1 MKELFC
7 DMDVLPTGDWP
18 PSIGRHE
25 SKIALIEH
33 GRGTLPGAK
42 EAEEIQRLY
51 IGGNVDRILDKKKEV
66 RYEEIF
72 RFENDKHKRKFKMLI
87 DGAPGVG
94 KTVLCR
100 RFCKDWGAGNILQ
113 QFYIVW
119 LLHLRDEEIAKAK
132 SIEDLFQLDDKELQ
146 AEIVQHLK
154 KTKGNGNLLICD
166 GFDELSLKE
175 RTEHSLFLDIIRGK
189 VLPQCSVIVTSRP
202 YASLK
207 LQLESFTH
215 HVEVVGFTEKQIK
228 KCIRRNIPDS
238 VKAKELID
246 QLKQRLDILSLCY
259 TPLNCAIILYV
270 YRQSGDV
277 LPTTLTQLYTLYI
290 LHTLKRSAEI
300 HYTSLDSDTIDDL
313 QHLPDPITL
322 PFKALCEMAFDGLV
336 EDQLGF
342 DASQLPLSLQQCP
355 VGKGTKPELLGLM
368 SGSKAFSDMKKKL
381 SYQFTHLTVQEYLA
395 AWYAHTKLSAEEQSK
410 LFQEKLND
418 QRFRMML
425 LFLAGITKLQDEQVH
440 QHLFTK
446 EELDIDF
453 LAHLM
458 YESQN
463 AILCPILANAVQED
477 GELLLDFDDLFQCT
491 VFTYFLS
498 TCNYPWKL
506 LKLRNLTDQ
515 QMQVMQQVSCE
526 YAGRSDVRKK
536 SLTPNDAH
544 PLPFLEDTQEVR
556 LHYEQSLPPSS
567 PVCFS
572 SLLNMKQLTE
582 LKVVIL
588 SQQNNDCDS
597 ADDSDSTITDK
608 QLNTAW
614 KMSFCNLFKAL
625 PHNTSLQKLD
635 ISSFDLPG
643 NINLDDEEAVVAL
656 SDMMKTNT
664 SLQCLTLY
672 NLGLTDATA
681 TQIAAGLV
689 VNHSLKTL
697 NIKWNKITSVGAV
710 SIFRALENNNTLE
723 TLDMRGNWLC
733 PPLHSPPLSTGS
745 SPIPPPP
752 PTPSLPTPS
761 TSQPSLLLSP
771 SQLPIQTTPS
781 VSPPEPLLPPFLPH
795 SPSPT
800 PRDGGVGK
808 ALAGMLSHNNTL
820 TELTVSQCELT
831 DATATHFAAG
841 LAVNHSLKTLVI
853 SQNKITSVG
862 AVSIFRAL
870 ENNITLETLDMEG
883 SNLLPPLH
891 SPPLST
897 GSSPLPPPPPTPSLP
912 TPSTSQP
919 SLLSPSQLPIQTTPS
934 FSTPEPLLS
943 PFLLHSPSPTPH
955 DGGVGTALAG
965 MLSHTNTLTDL
976 DVSLCDLTPQCCV
989 SVFTALKHNSSLKK
1003 LYVRFNEFDQES
1015 SEALADMLSCNHSL
1029 TGLDISECDCQPKAL
1044 ARGLLHNTTLNIV
1057 TVDDDEKQRVMAALV
1072 ELRAQDG
1079 HTQQP
1084 DPEVSRCDKVLR
1096 YVCLLFNVMN

>member
-1 MKELFC
+1 MTGPLSLHLAHGSPMLNPSHSSSTCQNMPQSIADYVQSLKGRFRRMK
-7 DMDVLPTGDWP
+7 VLPDGDWP

-25 SKIALIEH
+25 SKIALIQH
-33 GRGTLPGAK
+33 GRDRLPGAK
-42 EAEEIQRLY
+42 EAAQLQRDY
-51 IGGNVDRILDKKKEV
+51 VGGNVDRILTQKMEV
-66 RYEEIF
+66 RYEDIF
-72 RFENDKHKRKFKMLI
+72 DFENDVTGEKSKHFRMLI

-113 QFYIVW
+113 QFSIVW

-132 SIEDLFQLDDKELQ
+132 SIEDLFQLGNKQLRE
-146 AEIVQHLK
+146 EMVQYIEMMD
-154 KTKGNGNLLICD
+154 GEEALLICD

-270 YRQSGDV
+270 YRQSEYA

-290 LHTLKRSAEI
+290 LHTLKRSADI
-300 HYTSLDSDTIDDL
+300 HYKSLDSDTIDDL
-313 QHLPDPITL
+313 KQLPDPINL
-322 PFKALCEMAFDGLV
+322 SFDALCEMAFNGLV

-368 SGSKAFSDMKKKL
+368 SGSKNFLDLKKKL
-381 SYQFTHLTVQEYLA
+381 SYQFIHLTVQEYLA
-395 AWYAHTKLSAEEQSK
+395 AWHAHTKLSAEEQSK

-425 LFLAGITKLQDEQVH
+425 LFLAGIKSPQDNQS
-440 QHLFTK
+440 QHHLKSLSQILFHTSNTYLSQLMQK
-446 EELDIDF
+446 QRSNYSQFHSFLFF
-453 LAHLM
+453 LAHLI

-463 AILCPILANAVQED
+463 PSLCPLLANAVQGD
-477 GELLLDFDDLFQCT
+477 GELSLHFNDLFQCT

-506 LKLRNLTDQ
+506 LQLSGLTDQ
-515 QMQVMQQVSCE
+515 QMQVMQQVSREC
-526 YAGRSDVRKK
+526 AGRSDVRKK

-544 PLPFLEDTQEVR
+544 PLPFLEYTQEVR
-556 LHYEQSLPPSS
+556 LNYYLSS
-567 PVCFS
+567 PTCFS
-572 SLLNMKQLTE
+572 YLRKIKQLTKLE
-582 LKVVIL
+582 VTINRPIGPEFSSRESKPNDD
-588 SQQNNDCDS
+588 SESTDDSDSANDCDS
-597 ADDSDSTITDK
+597 TTRSE
-608 QLNTAW
+608 QLITAW
-614 KMSFCNLFKAL
+614 KKSLHCVFKA
-625 PHNTSLQKLD
+625 PAHNSSLQKLE
-635 ISSFDLPG
+635 ITHVNSSPLHL
-643 NINLDDEEAVVAL
+643 IDEERMVAVG
-656 SDMMKTNT
+656 DMLKTNT
-664 SLQCLTLY
+664 SLQCLVLRG
-672 NLGLTDATA
+672 LGLTDATV
-681 TQIAAGLV
+681 THIAAGLV

-697 NIKWNKITSVGAV
+697 DISWNKITSVGAV
-710 SIFRALENNNTLE
+710 RIFRSLENNNTLE
-723 TLDMRGNWLC
+723 TLN
-733 PPLHSPPLSTGS
+733 
-745 SPIPPPP
+745 
-752 PTPSLPTPS
+752 
-761 TSQPSLLLSP
+761 
-771 SQLPIQTTPS
+771 
-781 VSPPEPLLPPFLPH
+781 
-795 SPSPT
+795 
-800 PRDGGVGK
+800 
-808 ALAGMLSHNNTL
+808 MLR
-820 TELTVSQCELT
+820 
-831 DATATHFAAG
+831 
-841 LAVNHSLKTLVI
+841 
-853 SQNKITSVG
+853 NKL
-862 AVSIFRAL
+862 R
-870 ENNITLETLDMEG
+870 
-883 SNLLPPLH
+883 PPLH

-897 GSSPLPPPPPTPSLP
+897 GSSPLPPPPTPSLP

-919 SLLSPSQLPIQTTPS
+919 SLLSPSQLPMQTTPS
-934 FSTPEPLLS
+934 VSTPEPLLP
-943 PFLLHSPSPTPH
+943 PFLPHSPSPTPH

-965 MLSHTNTLTDL
+965 MLSHNNILTEL
-976 DVSLCDLTPQCCV
+976 NISYCDLTPQCCV

-1003 LYVRFNEFDQES
+1003 LDVEYNVFDQES
-1015 SEALADMLSCNHSL
+1015 SEALADILSCNHSL
-1029 TGLDISECDCQPKAL
+1029 TELDIRSCDCQPKAL
-1044 ARGLLHNTTLNIV
+1044 ARGLLHNTTLNTV
-1057 TVDDDEKQRVMAALV
+1057 TVLDDDEKQRVMTALV

-1096 YVCLLFNVMN
+1096 YVCLLCMC

>member
-1 MKELFC
+1 MTGPLSLHLAHGSPMLNPSHNSSTCQNMPQSIADYVQSLKGRFRRMK
-7 DMDVLPTGDWP
+7 VLPDGDWP

-33 GRGTLPGAK
+33 GRDRLPGAK
-42 EAEEIQRLY
+42 EAAQLQRDY
-51 IGGNVDRILDKKKEV
+51 VGGNVDRILTQKKEV
-66 RYEEIF
+66 RYEDIF
-72 RFENDKHKRKFKMLI
+72 DFENDVTGEKSKHFRMLI

-113 QFYIVW
+113 QFSIVW
-119 LLHLRDEEIAKAK
+119 LLHLRDEEIANAK
-132 SIEDLFQLDDKELQ
+132 SIDDLLLLDDEELQ
-146 AEIVQHLK
+146 EEIVRYLK
-154 KTKGNGNLLICD
+154 KSEGNGNLLICD
-166 GFDELSLKE
+166 GFDELNQKE
-175 RTEHSLFLDIIRGK
+175 RTERSLFLDIIRSK

-202 YASLK
+202 YASLN

-228 KCIRRNIPDS
+228 KCIRQNIPDS

-270 YRQSGDV
+270 YRQSEYV

-300 HYTSLDSDTIDDL
+300 HPKSLDPDTIKDL
-313 QHLPDPITL
+313 NQLSEPIKH
-322 PFKALCEMAFDGLV
+322 PFETLCEMAFDGLL

-342 DASQLPLSLQQCP
+342 DVSRLPLSLQQCP
-355 VGKGTKPELLGLM
+355 AVKGTKPELLCLM
-368 SGSKAFSDMKKKL
+368 SGSKSFEGLEKKL
-381 SYQFTHLTVQEYLA
+381 SYQFTHLTIQEYLA
-395 AWYAHTKLSAEEQSK
+395 AWHAHTMLSAEEQSK

-425 LFLAGITKLQDEQVH
+425 LFLAGITKLQDEQL
-440 QHLFTK
+440 QQQIFTK
-446 EELDIDF
+446 EELDLDF

-477 GELLLDFDDLFQCT
+477 EELLLVFDDLFHCT
-491 VFTYFLS
+491 VLTYFLS

-506 LKLRNLTDQ
+506 LELSHLTDQ
-515 QMQVMQQVSCE
+515 KMQVMQQVSRE

-556 LHYEQSLPPSS
+556 LHYEQSMPPSS
-567 PVCFS
+567 PTCFS
-572 SLLNMKQLTE
+572 SLLNMKQLTALE
-582 LKVVIL
+582 VIIVDPP
-588 SQQNNDCDS
+588 STRGHGRSSHESKPN
-597 ADDSDSTITDK
+597 DDSESTDLFSEQFI
-608 QLNTAW
+608 TAW
-614 KMSFCNLFKAL
+614 NKSLHYLFRAL
-625 PHNTSLQKLD
+625 AHNSSLQKLYID
-635 ISSFDLPG
+635 NNTFSPFH
-643 NINLDDEEAVVAL
+643 LDDAEAVVTL
-656 SDMMKTNT
+656 CNMLKKT
-664 SLQCLTLY
+664 SLQCLTLCG
-672 NLGLTDATA
+672 LGLTDAIA
-681 TQIAAGLV
+681 AHIAAGLV

-697 NIKWNKITSVGAV
+697 NISWNKITSVGAV

-723 TLDMRGNWLC
+723 TLDMWRNK
-733 PPLHSPPLSTGS
+733 LH
-745 SPIPPPP
+745 
-752 PTPSLPTPS
+752 
-761 TSQPSLLLSP
+761 
-771 SQLPIQTTPS
+771 
-781 VSPPEPLLPPFLPH
+781 
-795 SPSPT
+795 
-800 PRDGGVGK
+800 
-808 ALAGMLSHNNTL
+808 
-820 TELTVSQCELT
+820 
-831 DATATHFAAG
+831 
-841 LAVNHSLKTLVI
+841 
-853 SQNKITSVG
+853 
-862 AVSIFRAL
+862 
-870 ENNITLETLDMEG
+870 
-883 SNLLPPLH
+883 PPLH

-919 SLLSPSQLPIQTTPS
+919 SLLSPSQLPIQTAPS
-934 FSTPEPLLS
+934 VSTPEPLLP
-943 PFLLHSPSPTPH
+943 PFLPHSPSPTPH

-965 MLSHTNTLTDL
+965 MLSHNNTLTEL
-976 DVSLCDLTPQCCV
+976 NISLCDLTPQCCA

-1003 LYVRFNEFDQES
+1003 LDVGYNEFDQES

-1029 TGLDISECDCQPKAL
+1029 TELDIYESDCQPKAL
-1044 ARGLLHNTTLNIV
+1044 ARGLLHNTTLNTV
-1057 TVDDDEKQRVMAALV
+1057 TVLDDDEKQRVMAALV

-1084 DPEVSRCDKVLR
+1084 DPEVSRCDEVLR
-1096 YVCLLFNVMN
+1096 YVCLLCMC

>member
-1 MKELFC
+1 MPQGIAVYVQSLKGRFRRMK
-7 DMDVLPTGDWP
+7 VLPDGDWP

-25 SKIALIEH
+25 SKITLIQH
-33 GRGTLPGAK
+33 GRDRLPGAR
-42 EAEEIQRLY
+42 EVAQLQRDY
-51 IGGNVDRILDKKKEV
+51 VGGNVDRILTQKKEV
-66 RYEEIF
+66 RYEDIF
-72 RFENDKHKRKFKMLI
+72 TFENDITGEKSKHFRMLI

-113 QFYIVW
+113 QFSIVW

-154 KTKGNGNLLICD
+154 KLEGNDNLLICD

-207 LQLESFTH
+207 LQVESFTH

-270 YRQSGDV
+270 YRQSEYV

-342 DASQLPLSLQQCP
+342 DVSQLPLSLQQCP

-395 AWYAHTKLSAEEQSK
+395 AWHAHTKLSAEEQSK

-446 EELDIDF
+446 EKLDLVF

-463 AILCPILANAVQED
+463 AILCPILANAVQRN
-477 GELLLDFDDLFQCT
+477 GKLFLNFDDLFQCT
-491 VFTYFLS
+491 VLTYFLS

-506 LKLRNLTDQ
+506 LELSDLTDQ
-515 QMQVMQQVSCE
+515 KMQVMQEVSRE

-536 SLTPNDAH
+536 SLTPNKAH
-544 PLPFLEDTQEVR
+544 PLPFLEDTQEVI

-664 SLQCLTLY
+664 SLQCLTLS

-681 TQIAAGLV
+681 THIAAGLV

-697 NIKWNKITSVGAV
+697 DIQGNKITSVGAV

-723 TLDMRGNWLC
+723 TLDMRGNKLR
-733 PPLHSPPLSTGS
+733 PPLHSS
-745 SPIPPPP
+745 
-752 PTPSLPTPS
+752 
-761 TSQPSLLLSP
+761 
-771 SQLPIQTTPS
+771 
-781 VSPPEPLLPPFLPH
+781 
-795 SPSPT
+795 
-800 PRDGGVGK
+800 
-808 ALAGMLSHNNTL
+808 
-820 TELTVSQCELT
+820 
-831 DATATHFAAG
+831 
-841 LAVNHSLKTLVI
+841 
-853 SQNKITSVG
+853 
-862 AVSIFRAL
+862 
-870 ENNITLETLDMEG
+870 
-883 SNLLPPLH
+883 
-891 SPPLST
+891 PLST

-919 SLLSPSQLPIQTTPS
+919 SLLSPSQLPVQTTPS
-934 FSTPEPLLS
+934 VSTPEPLLP
-943 PFLLHSPSPTPH
+943 PFLPHSPPRDGGVGKALAGVLSHNNTLTELAVSQCELTDATATHFAAGLAVNQSLEILDISKNKITSVGAVSIFRALENNNTLETLDMWGNKLLPPLHSPPLSTGSSPLPPLAPTPSLPTPSTSQPSLLSPSQLPIQTTPSVLTPEPLLPPFLPHSPSPTPH
-955 DGGVGTALAG
+955 DGGVGTAL
-965 MLSHTNTLTDL
+965 LSHNNTLT
-976 DVSLCDLTPQCCV
+976 
-989 SVFTALKHNSSLKK
+989 VFTALKHNSSLKK
-1003 LYVRFNEFDQES
+1003 LDIGFTRFDHES

-1029 TGLDISECDCQPKAL
+1029 TELDIPRCDCQPNAL
-1044 ARGLLHNTTLNIV
+1044 ARGLLHNTTLNKV
-1057 TVDDDEKQRVMAALV
+1057 TVWDDNEKQRAMAALV

-1084 DPEVSRCDKVLR
+1084 DPEVSRCDKVLW
-1096 YVCLLFNVMN
+1096 YVCLLCNVMN

>member
-1 MKELFC
+1 MRFIKLFLFVTGPLSSQRRPAFNPPHNSSTSQNMPQGIAVYVQSLKGRFRRMK
-7 DMDVLPTGDWP
+7 VLPDGDWP

-25 SKIALIEH
+25 SKIALIQH
-33 GRGTLPGAK
+33 GRDRLPGAK
-42 EAEEIQRLY
+42 EAAQLQRDY
-51 IGGNVDRILDKKKEV
+51 VGGNVDRILTQKEEV
-66 RYEEIF
+66 RYEDIF
-72 RFENDKHKRKFKMLI
+72 DFENDVTGEESKHFRMLI

-113 QFYIVW
+113 QFSIVW

-132 SIEDLFQLDDKELQ
+132 SIEDLFQLDDNELQ

-154 KTKGNGNLLICD
+154 KSEGNGNLLLCD

-207 LQLESFTH
+207 LQVESFTH

-270 YRQSGDV
+270 YRQSEYV

-322 PFKALCEMAFDGLV
+322 PFKALCEMAFEGLV

-395 AWYAHTKLSAEEQSK
+395 AWHAHTKLSAEEQSK

-446 EELDIDF
+446 EKLDLVF

-463 AILCPILANAVQED
+463 AILCPILANAVQRN
-477 GELLLDFDDLFQCT
+477 GKLFLNFDDLFQCT
-491 VFTYFLS
+491 ALTYFLS

-506 LKLRNLTDQ
+506 LELSDLTDQ
-515 QMQVMQQVSCE
+515 KMQVMQEVSRE

-536 SLTPNDAH
+536 SLIPNKAH

-556 LHYEQSLPPSS
+556 ISYRQSLPPSS
-567 PVCFS
+567 PCFS
-572 SLLNMKQLTE
+572 SLLYIKQLT
-582 LKVVIL
+582 IL
-588 SQQNNDCDS
+588 TVYIPRGHGHSSQESNDSNS
-597 ADDSDSTITDK
+597 ADGSNSTITN
-608 QLNTAW
+608 QQFSTAW
-614 KMSFCNLFKAL
+614 KMSFCSLFKAL
-625 PHNTSLQKLD
+625 AHNSSLQALYVSHLD
-635 ISSFDLPG
+635 TCTLH
-643 NINLDDEEAVVAL
+643 LDDEVAL
-656 SDMMKTNT
+656 GDMLKTNT
-664 SLQCLTLY
+664 SLQGLVLIG
-672 NLGLTDATA
+672 LGLTDATA
-681 TQIAAGLV
+681 THIAAGLV
-689 VNHSLKTL
+689 VKHSLRIL
-697 NIKWNKITSVGAV
+697 GINANNITSVGAV

-723 TLDMRGNWLC
+723 KLDMRKN
-733 PPLHSPPLSTGS
+733 
-745 SPIPPPP
+745 
-752 PTPSLPTPS
+752 
-761 TSQPSLLLSP
+761 
-771 SQLPIQTTPS
+771 
-781 VSPPEPLLPPFLPH
+781 
-795 SPSPT
+795 
-800 PRDGGVGK
+800 R
-808 ALAGMLSHNNTL
+808 
-820 TELTVSQCELT
+820 
-831 DATATHFAAG
+831 
-841 LAVNHSLKTLVI
+841 
-853 SQNKITSVG
+853 
-862 AVSIFRAL
+862 
-870 ENNITLETLDMEG
+870 
-883 SNLLPPLH
+883 LLPPLH

-897 GSSPLPPPPPTPSLP
+897 GSSPLPPPPTPSLP

-919 SLLSPSQLPIQTTPS
+919 SLLSPSQLPIQTAPS
-934 FSTPEPLLS
+934 VSTPEPLLP
-943 PFLLHSPSPTPH
+943 PFLPHSPSPTSH

-965 MLSHTNTLTDL
+965 MLSHNNTLTDL

-1003 LYVRFNEFDQES
+1003 LNVGGNRFDQES
-1015 SEALADMLSCNHSL
+1015 SEALADMLSINHSL
-1029 TGLDISECDCQPKAL
+1029 TELNIGWCDCQPKAL
-1044 ARGLLHNTTLNIV
+1044 ARGLLHNTTLSKVCISANEIKPV
-1057 TVDDDEKQRVMAALV
+1057 KAALV

-1084 DPEVSRCDKVLR
+1084 DPEVSRCDKMLR
-1096 YVCLLFNVMN
+1096 YVCLLLVREH

>member
-1 MKELFC
+1 MCKIKNKMYILATYITASSEYCIKVSSVIFITELIIQDLLSSHVTKTQQCDDRSENLPQCIYLHAKDMKELFC

-51 IGGNVDRILDKKKEV
+51 IGGNVDQILDKKKEI

-113 QFYIVW
+113 QFSIVW

-132 SIEDLFQLDDKELQ
+132 SIKDLFQLDDKEMQ
-146 AEIVQHLK
+146 VEIVQHFK

-207 LQLESFTH
+207 LQVESFTH

-228 KCIRRNIPDS
+228 KCIRRNIPYS

-270 YRQSGDV
+270 YRQSEYV

-300 HYTSLDSDTIDDL
+300 HYKRLDSDTIDDL
-313 QHLPDPITL
+313 KQLPDPINL
-322 PFKALCEMAFDGLV
+322 SFEALCEMAFHGLV

-342 DASQLPLSLQQCP
+342 DASQLPLTLQQCP

-368 SGSKAFSDMKKKL
+368 SGSKNFLNLKVKL

-395 AWYAHTKLSAEEQSK
+395 AWHAHTKLSAEEQSK

-425 LFLAGITKLQDEQVH
+425 LFIAGIKSPQSQNHIKSLSQMLFHTSNTYLSQLMQKQRSNYLQFDSFVFFLVH
-440 QHLFTK
+440 L
-446 EELDIDF
+446 I
-453 LAHLM
+453 

-463 AILCPILANAVQED
+463 PSLCPLLAREVQED
-477 GELLLDFDDLFQCT
+477 GELSLHFNDLFQCT

-498 TCNYPWKL
+498 TCNYPLKL
-506 LKLRNLTDQ
+506 LQLRDLTDQ
-515 QMQVMQQVSCE
+515 QMQVMQQVSRE
-526 YAGRSDVRKK
+526 YASRSDVRKK

-556 LHYEQSLPPSS
+556 LHYWQLLPPSR
-567 PVCFS
+567 PTCFS
-572 SLLNMKQLTE
+572 SLLNIKQLTE
-582 LKVVIL
+582 LDIGINIPPSTRGHGRSSRESKPNDD
-588 SQQNNDCDS
+588 SESTDDSGSANDCDFTTRS
-597 ADDSDSTITDK
+597 EQFI
-608 QLNTAW
+608 TAW
-614 KMSFCNLFKAL
+614 SKSLHCLFKAL
-625 PHNTSLQKLD
+625 AHNSSLQKLQVHVQP
-635 ISSFDLPG
+635 ITSSSLH
-643 NINLDDEEAVVAL
+643 LDDEEAVVAL
-656 SDMMKTNT
+656 GDMLKTNT
-664 SLQCLTLY
+664 SLQSLKLY
-672 NLGLTDATA
+672 VLGLTDATA
-681 TQIAAGLV
+681 THIVAGLV

-697 NIKWNKITSVGAV
+697 DISMNEITSVGAV

-723 TLDMRGNWLC
+723 TLDMMGN
-733 PPLHSPPLSTGS
+733 
-745 SPIPPPP
+745 
-752 PTPSLPTPS
+752 
-761 TSQPSLLLSP
+761 
-771 SQLPIQTTPS
+771 
-781 VSPPEPLLPPFLPH
+781 E
-795 SPSPT
+795 
-800 PRDGGVGK
+800 
-808 ALAGMLSHNNTL
+808 
-820 TELTVSQCELT
+820 
-831 DATATHFAAG
+831 
-841 LAVNHSLKTLVI
+841 
-853 SQNKITSVG
+853 
-862 AVSIFRAL
+862 
-870 ENNITLETLDMEG
+870 
-883 SNLLPPLH
+883 LLPPLQ

-934 FSTPEPLLS
+934 VSTPELLLP
-943 PFLLHSPSPTPH
+943 PFLPHSPSPTPH

-965 MLSHTNTLTDL
+965 MLSHNNTLTEL
-976 DVSLCDLTPQCCV
+976 NVSHCDLTPQCRV

-1003 LYVRFNEFDQES
+1003 LDVGYNEFDQES

-1029 TGLDISECDCQPKAL
+1029 TELDIPRCDCQPNAL
-1044 ARGLLHNTTLNIV
+1044 ARGLLHNTTLNKV
-1057 TVDDDEKQRVMAALV
+1057 TVRDDNEKQRAMAALV

-1084 DPEVSRCDKVLR
+1084 DSEVSRCDKVLR
-1096 YVCLLFNVMN
+1096 YVCLLCMC

>member
-51 IGGNVDRILDKKKEV
+51 IGGNVDRILDKKKEI

-322 PFKALCEMAFDGLV
+322 PFKALCEMAFEGLV

-368 SGSKAFSDMKKKL
+368 SGSKAFSDMKKKV

-395 AWYAHTKLSAEEQSK
+395 AWHAHTKLSAEEQSK

-425 LFLAGITKLQDEQVH
+425 LFLAGITKLQDKQVH

-446 EELDIDF
+446 EVVDLVF
-453 LAHLM
+453 LAHMM

-463 AILCPILANAVQED
+463 ASLCPILASAVQRD
-477 GELLLDFDDLFQCT
+477 GKLSLEFEDLFQCT
-491 VFTYFLS
+491 VLTYFLS

-506 LKLRNLTDQ
+506 LQLRDLTDQ
-515 QMQVMQQVSCE
+515 QMQVMQQVSRE

-536 SLTPNDAH
+536 RVIPNDAH
-544 PLPFLEDTQEVR
+544 PLPFLEDTQEVILQ
-556 LHYEQSLPPSS
+556 LHLSS
-567 PVCFS
+567 FS
-572 SLLNMKQLTE
+572 HMFMY
-582 LKVVIL
+582 
-588 SQQNNDCDS
+588 
-597 ADDSDSTITDK
+597 
-608 QLNTAW
+608 TAW
-614 KMSFCNLFKAL
+614 KMNLFKVLA
-625 PHNTSLQKLD
+625 HNTSLQKLG
-635 ISSFDLPG
+635 ITSIHGTCYF
-643 NINLDDEEAVVAL
+643 LDNKETLVAL
-656 SDMMKTNT
+656 SDMLKTNT
-664 SLQCLTLY
+664 SLQCLMLIW
-672 NLGLTDATA
+672 LGFTDATA
-681 TQIAAGLV
+681 AHIAAGLV

-697 NIKWNKITSVGAV
+697 NVSGNNITSVGAVSIFRALENNNALETLEMRGNKLATPTTSLTTTLNRVIPTTTSTTVPTPSLPTPSTSQPSQLPMQTTPSVSIPEPLLPPFLPHSPSPTPHDGGVGTALAGMLSHNNTLTELVVSGCGLTDATAAHIAAGLVVNHSLKTLDISKNKITSVGAV

-723 TLDMRGNWLC
+723 TLDMRGNKLR
-733 PPLHSPPLSTGS
+733 PPLHSS
-745 SPIPPPP
+745 
-752 PTPSLPTPS
+752 
-761 TSQPSLLLSP
+761 
-771 SQLPIQTTPS
+771 
-781 VSPPEPLLPPFLPH
+781 
-795 SPSPT
+795 
-800 PRDGGVGK
+800 
-808 ALAGMLSHNNTL
+808 
-820 TELTVSQCELT
+820 
-831 DATATHFAAG
+831 
-841 LAVNHSLKTLVI
+841 
-853 SQNKITSVG
+853 
-862 AVSIFRAL
+862 
-870 ENNITLETLDMEG
+870 
-883 SNLLPPLH
+883 
-891 SPPLST
+891 PLST

-919 SLLSPSQLPIQTTPS
+919 SLLSPSQLPMQTTPS
-934 FSTPEPLLS
+934 VSTPEPLL
-943 PFLLHSPSPTPH
+943 PPYIPHSPSPFPH

-965 MLSHTNTLTDL
+965 MMSHNNTLTEL
-976 DVSLCDLTPQCCV
+976 NVSLCDLTPQCCV

-1003 LYVRFNEFDQES
+1003 LNFGYNRFDQES

-1029 TGLDISECDCQPKAL
+1029 TELDIHRCDCQPKAL
-1044 ARGLLHNTTLNIV
+1044 ARGLLHNTTLNKV
-1057 TVDDDEKQRVMAALV
+1057 TDGDKRSVMAALV

-1084 DPEVSRCDKVLR
+1084 DPEVSRCYKVLR
-1096 YVCLLFNVMN
+1096 YVCLLFNVRVRILFISGYCMC